1 MKKIAYSFGMFDLL
15 HYGHIKLVDQLQET
29 SEFVII
35 GVLSDKVSQQ
45 MFGYPLSPL
54 KDRISVLNNL
64 KFVDEVLIQNEI
76 NPLENLKLIQK
87 KYPNSEITFYHSNQ
101 WLLFLYEDL
110 LNKNN
115 FYVKKTKYSSEYSN
129 QRIKEIFNSSMLDPT
144 FTFIG
149 SKGETILRL
158 RRILKQSKIE
168 PLFLFN
174 RINLLDLDKKWIQD
188 SISSLD
194 ASKLVVRSSS
204 NSEDGVHKSNAGKY
218 TSVLNVS
225 TRIDSLVPAILE
237 VFNSYDSDDLNDHV
251 IIQKMTTNS
260 IYSGVIFTR
269 DLRLSSPYYIINYS
283 ESSDT
288 TLVTSGKAANKKVIL
303 RGANNLSEP
312 WISLQT
318 SIKEI
323 EALFIN
329 LPLDI
334 EFSIK
339 DENEIIIHQV
349 RPLVIGTRTLS
360 NFDSDLKNKLR
371 DDVSLLFKSQT
382 NLYLSDMSFWNPSEI
397 IGSNAYPMAYSLYD
411 KLITRKAWNQ
421 GISELGYSKVDFPL
435 MVRVGNKPYINLQ
448 HTFIALTPMQIN
460 QEIKKKLAHF
470 YLEELKI
477 KPYLHDKVEFE
488 LIFNSYYPS
497 VRNILDILPNSEFD
511 ATERN
516 EIYQALISVTRDAIV
531 NFKST
536 TFKDELTTKK
546 FLKKLGKYS
555 IIKNPLIS
563 ILNLLE
569 LTEST
574 IAVIFSRQARFA
586 FISKSILDAGLKE
599 GLIAQQHYDSFLSSI
614 NSITTTYLKDRAAM
628 LDSKIT
634 QEEFL
639 IRYGHLRSGTYDITS
654 LPYSKNI
661 EFVIEGSSKENSHI
675 ETNKKELHLV
685 MKPLLNRVA
694 MDLTIDDIDLIYGFL
709 QEAIAARE
717 KYKFIYSKAVS
728 EILEKIVD
736 FGSDYGLSR
745 SDLQFITTDD
755 IRHIAT
761 IESPSEMRDF
771 LNISIKGRRDIYN
784 LNTKMILPEIVFEE
798 NDFYV
803 FDSHSARPNYVTNKS
818 VKSQTKFLD
827 SNQALDLKG
836 KIIII
841 ENADPGYDWIFN
853 HEIVGLIT
861 KYGGAASHMSIR
873 CSELGVPAAIGTG
886 ELLFDKIIQAKELL
900 LDAKNQKI
908 EVFQ

>member
-1 MKKIAYSFGMFDLL
+1 
-15 HYGHIKLVDQLQET
+15 
-29 SEFVII
+29 
-35 GVLSDKVSQQ
+35 
-45 MFGYPLSPL
+45 
-54 KDRISVLNNL
+54 
-64 KFVDEVLIQNEI
+64 
-76 NPLENLKLIQK
+76 
-87 KYPNSEITFYHSNQ
+87 
-101 WLLFLYEDL
+101 
-110 LNKNN
+110 
-115 FYVKKTKYSSEYSN
+115 
-129 QRIKEIFNSSMLDPT
+129 MLD
-144 FTFIG
+144 
-149 SKGETILRL
+149 
-158 RRILKQSKIE
+158 
-168 PLFLFN
+168 
-174 RINLLDLDKKWIQD
+174 
-188 SISSLD
+188 
-194 ASKLVVRSSS
+194 A
-204 NSEDGVHKSNAGKY
+204 
-218 TSVLNVS
+218 
-225 TRIDSLVPAILE
+225 
-237 VFNSYDSDDLNDHV
+237 
-251 IIQKMTTNS
+251 
-260 IYSGVIFTR
+260 
-269 DLRLSSPYYIINYS
+269 
-283 ESSDT
+283 
-288 TLVTSGKAANKKVIL
+288 
-303 RGANNLSEP
+303 
-312 WISLQT
+312 
-318 SIKEI
+318 
-323 EALFIN
+323 
-329 LPLDI
+329 
-334 EFSIK
+334 
-339 DENEIIIHQV
+339 
-349 RPLVIGTRTLS
+349 
-360 NFDSDLKNKLR
+360 
-371 DDVSLLFKSQT
+371 
-382 NLYLSDMSFWNPSEI
+382 
-397 IGSNAYPMAYSLYD
+397 
-411 KLITRKAWNQ
+411 
-421 GISELGYSKVDFPL
+421 
-435 MVRVGNKPYINLQ
+435 
-448 HTFIALTPMQIN
+448 
-460 QEIKKKLAHF
+460 
-470 YLEELKI
+470 
-477 KPYLHDKVEFE
+477 
-488 LIFNSYYPS
+488 
-497 VRNILDILPNSEFD
+497 
-511 ATERN
+511 
-516 EIYQALISVTRDAIV
+516 
-531 NFKST
+531 
-536 TFKDELTTKK
+536 
-546 FLKKLGKYS
+546 
-555 IIKNPLIS
+555 
-563 ILNLLE
+563 
-569 LTEST
+569 
-574 IAVIFSRQARFA
+574 
-586 FISKSILDAGLKE
+586 
-599 GLIAQQHYDSFLSSI
+599 
-614 NSITTTYLKDRAAM
+614 
-628 LDSKIT
+628 KIT

>member
-64 KFVDEVLIQNEI
+64 KFVDELLIQNEI

-497 VRNILDILPNSEFD
+497 VRNILDILPDTEFD

-516 EIYQALISVTRDAIV
+516 EIYQALVSVTRDAIV

-599 GLIAQQHYDSFLSSI
+599 GLIAQPHYDSFLSSI

-661 EFVIEGSSKENSHI
+661 EFVIEGSSRENSHI
-675 ETNKKELHLV
+675 ETNKKELHFV

-745 SDLQFITTDD
+745 SDLQFITIDD

>member
-497 VRNILDILPNSEFD
+497 VRNILDILPDSEFD

-563 ILNLLE
+563 ILKLLE

-614 NSITTTYLKDRAAM
+614 NSITTTYLNDRAAM
-628 LDSKIT
+628 LDAKIT